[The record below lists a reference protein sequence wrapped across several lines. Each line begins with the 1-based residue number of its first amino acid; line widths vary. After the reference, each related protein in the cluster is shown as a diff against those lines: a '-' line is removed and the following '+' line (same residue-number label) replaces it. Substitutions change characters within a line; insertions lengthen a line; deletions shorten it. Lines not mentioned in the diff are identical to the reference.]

1 MIPRCSAAR
10 TALSRS
16 FVCTTHSVQPACSA
30 CAVDA
35 IICQPR
41 DVSVRS
47 FDAELEVAAE
57 GSRIY
62 SAYTVLYVCGRR
74 GEPSG
79 SRICVRREPSVY
91 ARCPRTHGTDVD
103 RFHARDEGIWI
114 WRFFVFSAP
123 ATCVYRAP
131 HLHDGP
137 DGYLQS
143 QELPQSSQS
152 SSRGAKAK
160 GDCRQ
165 EMNFS
170 GAPPHTQEPT
180 HAHAHTIKYSASVTR
195 RGNPLVGVTRPPV
208 SPIGGARP
216 IGGLGGPPPT
226 RLRRHARTELVNGA
240 WGGHAESATV
250 DVDMVLCVVRGPRC
264 GWYRLHGRRRH
275 RTPTNQPRRLVGY
288 HQPPTQ
294 GHTH

>member
-123 ATCVYRAP
+123 ATSTTDRTDISKAKSSHRAP
-131 HLHDGP
+131 KVPAGGQRP
-137 DGYLQS
+137 
-143 QELPQSSQS
+143 
-152 SSRGAKAK
+152 K
-160 GDCRQ
+160 GTAQ

-170 GAPPHTQEPT
+170 GAPPHTHRNP
-180 HAHAHTIKYSASVTR
+180 HNAHAHI
-195 RGNPLVGVTRPPV
+195 P
-208 SPIGGARP
+208 
-216 IGGLGGPPPT
+216 
-226 RLRRHARTELVNGA
+226 
-240 WGGHAESATV
+240 
-250 DVDMVLCVVRGPRC
+250 
-264 GWYRLHGRRRH
+264 
-275 RTPTNQPRRLVGY
+275 
-288 HQPPTQ
+288 
-294 GHTH
+294 